1 MNGELK
7 IHNKGD
13 FAEEV
18 VKVKKAEQLIAKIE
32 DPQLALEVRQLMGE
46 LIEAAFTDPLTDLY
60 NRRFFEY
67 KLQQVLELSKE
78 KQQQFSVLF
87 LDLDNFKAVND
98 RLGHA
103 YGDHVLKHVSAL
115 MSGRTDSQSD
125 CRSFLLRSNPH
136 RQLRDRKLSQPWAR
150 CRKPPY
156 SGGSCHVLRQSRVQ
170 KQGHRSR
177 PVSI

>member
-115 MSGRTDSQSD
+115 MSDNLRAQDLIARWGGEEFAAILPETNTQHAIIVAERIRKAIADH
-125 CRSFLLRSNPH
+125 SFYLNS
-136 RQLRDRKLSQPWAR
+136 A
-150 CRKPPY
+150 
-156 SGGSCHVLRQSRVQ
+156 
-170 KQGHRSR
+170 
-177 PVSI
+177 